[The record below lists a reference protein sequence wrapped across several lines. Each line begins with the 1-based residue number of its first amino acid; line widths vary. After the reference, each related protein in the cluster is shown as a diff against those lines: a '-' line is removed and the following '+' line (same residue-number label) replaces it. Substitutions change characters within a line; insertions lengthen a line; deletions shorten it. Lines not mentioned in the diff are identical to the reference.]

1 MIRKVILSLFLSLFI
16 FSCSD
21 ITEMKTAMKQ
31 LGEQQNLIVQK
42 LNAID
47 KKVGNISKPTPPKKD
62 DKPKADPNKVYDI
75 AEAGSVVLGNTNA
88 SVTIIKWTDFQ

>member
-1 MIRKVILSLFLSLFI
+1 MMRKVILSLFLSLFI

-31 LGEQQNLIVQK
+31 LTEQQNLIVQK
-42 LNAID
+42 LNALD
-47 KKVGNISKPTPPKKD
+47 KKVGNISQPPSKK

-75 AEAGSVVLGNTNA
+75 ADAGSITLGNPNA
-88 SVTIIKWTDFQ
+88 PVTVIKWTDFQ

>member
-31 LGEQQNLIVQK
+31 LTEQQNLIVQK
-42 LNAID
+42 LNALD
-47 KKVGNISKPTPPKKD
+47 KKVGNISQQPPSKKD
-62 DKPKADPNKVYDI
+62 NKPKADPNKVYNI
-75 AEAGSVVLGNTNA
+75 AQGNSTFVGNPNAKVVLTEFF
-88 SVTIIKWTDFQ
+88 DFQ